1 MGQSTSY
8 LFLQGAEMD
17 GWSGRRGDRCT
28 GHVVVTYTDRVSDME
43 HMMTTP
49 SYIFN
54 IHSAIVELHHVLLCE
69 CVYPTLSY
77 SQAMLL

>member
-1 MGQSTSY
+1 M
-8 LFLQGAEMD
+8 
-17 GWSGRRGDRCT
+17 
-28 GHVVVTYTDRVSDME
+28 VTYTDRVSDME

-54 IHSAIVELHHVLLCE
+54 IYSAIVELHHVMLCE

-77 SQAMLL
+77 SQVMLL